1 MKPLAGRVLCV
12 EDDPDT
18 CSMLCTLLAIAGCEV
33 ETAATFEEGAEKAA
47 AGRFDLFLLDN
58 WLPGGSGTELCREL
72 RRLWPSTP
80 VLFYSAAAYDTDRE
94 EALAAGAADYLV
106 KPDDVGRLVET
117 VKGLLG

>member
-18 CSMLCTLLAIAGCEV
+18 CTMLCALLDLAGCEV
-33 ETAATFEEGAEKAA
+33 ETAATFEEGVEKAA
-47 AGRFDLFLLDN
+47 AGRFDLFVLDN

-72 RRLWPSTP
+72 RRRWPSTP
-80 VLFYSAAAYDTDRE
+80 VLFYSAAGYDTDRE
-94 EALAAGAADYLV
+94 AALAAGAADYLV
-106 KPDDVGRLVET
+106 KPADVGRLVET